1 MWIKA
6 IQYSIHPDIAISY
19 QILQL
24 LLLLLH
30 LWKLRNNQLMKQGI
44 PNSRKS
50 YQCDKTYLAWC
61 QKYITMAAQFYWL
74 IGTPYPKMGSYF
86 PLCTNTSILAP
97 AISLTTRLYSHL
109 CSIYNQKYCHFIVV
123 CNMFDQ
129 HPTIINN
136 RCMDYTTS
144 ARETKTI
151 LLFFLIFIV
160 PLCNWSTLQMLNYF
174 MCNLHTM

>member
-1 MWIKA
+1 
-6 IQYSIHPDIAISY
+6 
-19 QILQL
+19 
-24 LLLLLH
+24 
-30 LWKLRNNQLMKQGI
+30 
-44 PNSRKS
+44 
-50 YQCDKTYLAWC
+50 
-61 QKYITMAAQFYWL
+61 MAAQHYWQNRDPH
-74 IGTPYPKMGSYF
+74 TQKWVPVF

-174 MCNLHTM
+174 MCNLHNYVISIYSWSCPTHPIIWYCSPLENYENVPCSLRVIQTMPSK

>member
-6 IQYSIHPDIAISY
+6 IHQICYSSWY
-19 QILQL
+19 CSILSDSTTTN
-24 LLLLLH
+24 LLLLH

-61 QKYITMAAQFYWL
+61 QKIHHHGWQNRDPPTQKWV
-74 IGTPYPKMGSYF
+74 PVF